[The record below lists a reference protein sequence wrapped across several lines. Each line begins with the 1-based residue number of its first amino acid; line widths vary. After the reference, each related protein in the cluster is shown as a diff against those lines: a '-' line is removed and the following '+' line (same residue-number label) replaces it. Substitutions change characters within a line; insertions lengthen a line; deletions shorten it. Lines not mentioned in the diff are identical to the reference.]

1 MLSAEPPRES
11 VSLSRA
17 WFSDTCT
24 RGTCIRGTC
33 IRGTCIRGMC
43 AHASSCPRPYQP
55 ALFPVLSKSLWHQAP
70 DGKDGISSYRVL
82 SSELLFTVRVSKL
95 CLMKGVPEFFT
106 FEDSSS
112 PQEPAEACCSF
123 SLSGM
128 GKLLRRVRRCQERLS
143 GLDKPLLVQR
153 RTQKPLGPL
162 SKQTTV
168 GSEEHK

>member
-1 MLSAEPPRES
+1 MVVSCWMWVLGTKAGFSARADMLSAEPPHES

-17 WFSDTCT
+17 WFSDMCT
-24 RGTCIRGTC
+24 
-33 IRGTCIRGMC
+33 RGTCIRGMC
-43 AHASSCPRPYQP
+43 AHTSSCPRPYQP

-112 PQEPAEACCSF
+112 PQEPAEA
-123 SLSGM
+123 
-128 GKLLRRVRRCQERLS
+128 
-143 GLDKPLLVQR
+143 
-153 RTQKPLGPL
+153 
-162 SKQTTV
+162 
-168 GSEEHK
+168 